1 MDIGHYKT
9 LVFDCDGVIL
19 NSNCIKTD
27 AFRCATLPYGY
38 MASEALVAYHVA
50 HGGVSRY
57 AKFEYFIK
65 HIIPEYHL
73 TQESVDDKPGLD
85 ALLSNFA
92 TIIKTELLKCDIAE
106 GLTVLRKITANSRW
120 LIASGSDQVELR
132 EIFSVRN
139 LDHLFDGGIFGSPE
153 SKHDIVKREL
163 DSGRIVQP
171 VLFLG
176 DSKLDHEVAAAFDFD
191 FVFVSQWSEF
201 AEWQDYCKCQ
211 DIPIIRSLSELM
223 E

>member
-1 MDIGHYKT
+1 MDIDHYKT

-19 NSNCIKTD
+19 NSNRIKTD
-27 AFRCATLPYGY
+27 AFRSATLPYGY

-65 HIIPEYHL
+65 HIIPEYQL
-73 TQESVDDKPGLD
+73 TQESIDDKPDLD

-92 TIIKTELLKCDIAE
+92 TIIKTELLKCDVAE
-106 GLTVLRKITANSRW
+106 GLTALRQITANSCW
-120 LIASGSDQVELR
+120 LIASGSDQMELR
-132 EIFSVRN
+132 EIFLARN
-139 LDHLFDGGIFGSPE
+139 LDLLFDGGIFGSPE
-153 SKHDIVKREL
+153 SKHDIVKREF
-163 DSGRIVQP
+163 DSGRIIQP
-171 VLFLG
+171 ALFLG
-176 DSKLDHEVAAAFDFD
+176 DSKLDHEVAVTFGFDFL
-191 FVFVSQWSEF
+191 FVSQWSEF
-201 AEWQDYCKCQ
+201 SGWQEYCKCR